1 MNRWLNYHHLYYFW
15 NVARRGSI
23 SEVCKDLRLSQPT
36 ISAQLKALEDALGEQ
51 LFVREGRRLNL
62 TDSGRLAFRYA
73 EDIFALGNELLD
85 AVEGGSTSKQEM
97 LRVGIADVL
106 PKFMAFQLLRPV
118 LEMKNAPR
126 VVCHEDKPERLLSLL
141 ATHEVDMI
149 LSDSPSPGSIKV
161 KAFNHFLG
169 ESQVSVMGTE
179 SLCKASR
186 KDFPDI
192 LNGSPVILPLPNAA
206 VRKEL
211 ERWFESRELTPR
223 VIGELEDRALMEI
236 FAQAGTGFIF
246 VPQAVEE
253 HVRKNFGLRVLGR
266 IEEVSEEFY
275 LISVERK
282 VRQPS
287 VIAICDNARNSIFK
301 SHAH

>member
-36 ISAQLKALEDALGEQ
+36 ISAQLKSLEDSLGEQ
-51 LFVREGRRLNL
+51 LFVREGRRLSL
-62 TDSGRLAFRYA
+62 TDTGRLAFRYA

-85 AVEGGSTSKQEM
+85 AVEEGGGTKQQT
-97 LRVGIADVL
+97 LRVGIADVV
-106 PKFMAFQLLRPV
+106 PKFIAYQLLRPV
-118 LEMKNAPR
+118 LEMRNPPR
-126 VVCHEDKPERLLSLL
+126 IVCYEDKPERLLSLL

-149 LSDSPSPGSIKV
+149 LSDSPSPGSVKV

-169 ESQVSVMGTE
+169 ESPVSVMGAETLQKTAKREFPE
-179 SLCKASR
+179 S
-186 KDFPDI
+186 

-211 ERWFESRELTPR
+211 ERWLESHEIAPR
-223 VIGELEDRALMEI
+223 IIGELEDRALMKI
-236 FAQAGTGFIF
+236 FAQAGAGFIF
-246 VPQAVEE
+246 VPKVVEE
-253 HVRKNFGLRVLGR
+253 QLRKNLGLRVLGR

-275 LISVERK
+275 LISLERK
-282 VRQPS
+282 VRHPS
-287 VIAICDNARNSIFK
+287 VVAICENARKGVFK
-301 SHAH
+301 IPSA